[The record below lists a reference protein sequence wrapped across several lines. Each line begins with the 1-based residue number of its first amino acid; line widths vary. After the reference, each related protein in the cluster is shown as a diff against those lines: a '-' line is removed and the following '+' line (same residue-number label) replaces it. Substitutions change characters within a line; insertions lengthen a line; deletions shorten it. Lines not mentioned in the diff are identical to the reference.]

1 MTLTDSDPA
10 AWYLRPTALALAG
23 LCVAML
29 AIVFNLW
36 WAPQRRPRV
45 DDSPPAAAPAAAPTP
60 QGLPAPAPLPAR
72 AGFDVVRISPKGDAV
87 MAGRAEP
94 GAGVVIRSDG
104 AVIGRVPADNR
115 GEWVFVP
122 EQPLAPGA
130 HRLTLQV
137 EPAGGGPAEPQ
148 DEVLVVIPAPGHD
161 ISGRSGAGGTG
172 SLSVRLPDEADR
184 NGATVVLQQP
194 QPAADPAALA
204 VIAADYG
211 AGQQLTVSGR
221 APPGARVRLFL
232 DGTPLGEVTADSGGA
247 WHLQRQQPTPPGRF
261 TLRADVFDAKGRR
274 TDRIAVPLVLT
285 ALAPGERPPAD
296 GILIQPGQ
304 NLWRIARR
312 SYGDGMAY
320 TIIYEANRDQIADP
334 DLIYPGQVFTLPP
347 AAASPAAPSARP

>member
-1 MTLTDSDPA
+1 
-10 AWYLRPTALALAG
+10 
-23 LCVAML
+23 
-29 AIVFNLW
+29 
-36 WAPQRRPRV
+36 
-45 DDSPPAAAPAAAPTP
+45 
-60 QGLPAPAPLPAR
+60 
-72 AGFDVVRISPKGDAV
+72 

-194 QPAADPAALA
+194 QPAAADPAALA

-274 TDRIAVPLVLT
+274 TDRIAVPLILT